1 MKVCIVV
8 PVYNHGEPLRATAA
22 RLAAFGL
29 PVLVVDDG
37 SDEATKCA
45 IAEVAARYGAEV
57 VTLPRN
63 GGKGAAVMA
72 GLRAAAQQGF
82 THAVQ
87 VDADGQHD
95 LDDLPKLLAAA
106 KANASALICGEPR
119 FDASV
124 PKSRLY
130 GRKLTAFWVAIETLS
145 LRMPDSMCGYR
156 VYPLHSTIALL
167 DAAPLGRRMD
177 FDIEVAVKLYW
188 RNVRVIGVP
197 TSVVYPPGGTS
208 NFRLLADN
216 ALITK
221 LHAKLV
227 LGMLLRAPVLVTRR
241 VGAAMH
247 WAELGE
253 RGGVA
258 GMRLLFAVYRM
269 FGRRAFTVLL
279 YAVAAYFCV
288 AAGSARRASRDYLAA
303 VRLRLAELGRPPP
316 ERLSVF
322 RHVVAFGNAVLD
334 KVAMWADAMPNRGI
348 TAEDF
353 AMLERL
359 RMEGRGALFI
369 GSHLGNLEMLRAVA
383 DLQRLTVNALVFTRH
398 SPKFNRVLAA
408 VSPKT
413 LERMIQVD
421 SLGPEAVIMLKDKLA
436 AQEHVAIVGDRVSVR
451 YRERSLHAPFMGRL
465 APFPEGPFVL
475 ASLLECP
482 VYLLFCLK
490 VDGVYRVFV
499 EPFADP
505 FELPRLGRQQALQRA
520 VERYAQRLEAHCLL
534 APTQWFN
541 FFDFWGQA
549 GGDPAVHS

>member
-1 MKVCIVV
+1 VKAAIVV

-22 RLAAFGL
+22 RLAELGL
-29 PVLVVDDG
+29 PVTIVDDG
-37 SDEATKCA
+37 SDESTKRA
-45 IAEVAARYGAEV
+45 IAEVAALYRCTV
-57 VTLPRN
+57 VTLARN
-63 GGKGAAVMA
+63 GGKGQAVMA
-72 GLRAAAQQGF
+72 GLRAAAQQGC

-106 KANASALICGEPR
+106 KANPTALICGDPR
-119 FDASV
+119 FDESV
-124 PKSRLY
+124 PKARLY
-130 GRKLTAFWVAIETLS
+130 GRKLTAFWVAVETLS
-145 LRMPDSMCGYR
+145 LRMPDTMCGYR
-156 VYPLHSTIALL
+156 VYPLAATIAML
-167 DAAPLGRRMD
+167 DSTRLGRRMD
-177 FDIEVAVKLYW
+177 FDIEIVVRLYW
-188 RNVRVIGVP
+188 HNVPIVGVP
-197 TSVVYPPGGTS
+197 TAVVYPEGGTS
-208 NFRLLADN
+208 NFRQLADN

-221 LHAKLV
+221 LHTKLT
-227 LGMLLRAPVLVTRR
+227 LGMLWRLPMLITRR
-241 VGAAMH
+241 VGRALH

-258 GMRLLFAVYRM
+258 GMHLLFGVYRL
-269 FGRRAFTVLL
+269 FGRPAFTALL
-279 YAVAAYFCV
+279 YPVAAYFCV
-288 AAGSARRASRDYLAA
+288 AAGSARRASREYLGA
-303 VRLRLAELGRPPP
+303 VRARLVELGRPLPP
-316 ERLSVF
+316 QFSVF
-322 RHVVAFGNAVLD
+322 HHVLAFGNGVLD

-353 AMLERL
+353 EMLERF
-359 RMEGRGALFI
+359 RMESRGALFI
-369 GSHLGNLEMLRAVA
+369 GSHLGNLEMLRAVG
-383 DLQRLTVNALVFTRH
+383 DLQKMKVNALVFTRH

-421 SLGPEAVIMLKDKLA
+421 SLGPEAVIMLRDKLRA
-436 AQEHVAIVGDRVSVR
+436 GEHVAIVGDRVSVR
-451 YRERSLHAPFMGRL
+451 HKERSLRATFLGRP

-490 VDGVYRVFV
+490 VDGRYRVFL

-505 FELPRLGRQQALQRA
+505 LVLPRVGRQQALER
-520 VERYAQRLEAHCLL
+520 VIERYAARLEAHCLL

-549 GGDPAVHS
+549 GGH

>member
-1 MKVCIVV
+1 VKVAIVV

-29 PVLVVDDG
+29 PVLIVDDG
-37 SDEATKCA
+37 SDEPTKRA
-45 IAEVAARYGAEV
+45 IADVAERYRAAV
-57 VTLPRN
+57 ITLARN
-63 GGKGAAVMA
+63 GGKGQAVMA

-106 KANASALICGEPR
+106 KANPAALICGEPR
-119 FDASV
+119 FDESA
-124 PKSRLY
+124 PKARLY
-130 GRKLTAFWVAIETLS
+130 GRKLTAFWVAVETLS
-145 LRMPDSMCGYR
+145 LRMPDTMCGYR
-156 VYPLHSTIALL
+156 VYPLAATIPML
-167 DAAPLGRRMD
+167 DSVKLGQRMD
-177 FDIEVAVKLYW
+177 FDIEIVVRLYWHNVAV
-188 RNVRVIGVP
+188 IAVP
-197 TSVVYPPGGTS
+197 TAISYPKDGTS
-208 NFRLLADN
+208 NFRSVADN

-221 LHAKLV
+221 LHTKLT
-227 LGMLLRAPVLVTRR
+227 LGMLWRLPMLTTRR
-241 VGAAMH
+241 VGTALH
-247 WAELGE
+247 WASLSE

-258 GMRLLFAVYRM
+258 GMHLLFAVYRL
-269 FGRRAFTVLL
+269 FGRFAFTALL
-279 YAVAAYFCV
+279 YPVVGYFSF
-288 AAGSARRASRDYLAA
+288 AAGSARRASREYLGA
-303 VRLRLAELGRPPP
+303 VRARLTALGRPVPP
-316 ERLSVF
+316 RLTVF
-322 RHVVAFGNAVLD
+322 HHVLEFGNGVLD
-334 KVAMWADAMPNRGI
+334 KVAMWADAMPNGGI

-353 AMLERL
+353 AMLERFRL
-359 RMEGRGALFI
+359 ESRGALFI
-369 GSHLGNLEMLRAVA
+369 GSHLGNLEMLRAIG
-383 DLQRLTVNALVFTRH
+383 DLQKMTVNALVFTRH

-421 SLGPEAVIMLKDKLA
+421 SLGPEAVIMLRDKLA
-436 AQEHVAIVGDRVSVR
+436 AGEHVAIVGDRVSVR
-451 YRERSLHAPFMGRL
+451 HKERSLRAPFLGRP

-490 VDGVYRVFV
+490 IDGRYRVFL

-505 FELPRLGRQQALQRA
+505 LVLPRGARQAALEEA
-520 VERYAQRLEAHCLL
+520 IERYAARLEAHCLL

-549 GGDPAVHS
+549 GGR

>member
-1 MKVCIVV
+1 VKVAVVV

-22 RLAAFGL
+22 RLAELGL
-29 PVLVVDDG
+29 PVLIVDDG
-37 SDEATKCA
+37 SDAATKCA
-45 IAEVAARYGAEV
+45 IAEVAARFRYEV
-57 VTLPRN
+57 VTLERN

-72 GLRAAAQQGF
+72 GLRAAAQRGY

-106 KANASALICGEPR
+106 KANPAALICGEPR

-124 PKSRLY
+124 PKARLY

-145 LRMPDSMCGYR
+145 LRMPDTMCGFR
-156 VYPLHSTIALL
+156 VYPLAPTVAML
-167 DAAPLGRRMD
+167 DSVRLGRRMD
-177 FDIEVAVKLYW
+177 FDIEIVVRLYWHNVAIVAVPTT
-188 RNVRVIGVP
+188 VR
-197 TSVVYPPGGTS
+197 YPEGGTS
-208 NFRLLADN
+208 NFRTLADN
-216 ALITK
+216 ALISKLHTK
-221 LHAKLV
+221 LT
-227 LGMLLRAPVLVTRR
+227 LGMLWRLPMLTSRR
-241 VGAAMH
+241 VGSALH
-247 WAELGE
+247 WASLSE

-258 GMRLLFAVYRM
+258 GMHVLFGVYRT
-269 FGRRAFTVLL
+269 FGRAAFTVLL
-279 YAVAAYFCV
+279 YPVAAYFCV

-303 VRLRLAELGRPPP
+303 VRARLTELGRPLPP
-316 ERLSVF
+316 KLTVF
-322 RHVVAFGNAVLD
+322 HHVLAFGNGVLD

-353 AMLERL
+353 EMLERFRL
-359 RMEGRGALFI
+359 EGRGALFI
-369 GSHLGNLEMLRAVA
+369 GSHLGNLEMLRAVG
-383 DLQRLTVNALVFTRH
+383 DMQKMTVNALVFTRH

-421 SLGPEAVIMLKDKLA
+421 SLGPEAVIMLRDKLA
-436 AQEHVAIVGDRVSVR
+436 AGEHVAIVGDRVSVR
-451 YRERSLHAPFMGRL
+451 HKERSLRAPFLGRP

-490 VDGVYRVFV
+490 IDGRYRVFL
-499 EPFADP
+499 EPFANP
-505 FELPRLGRQQALQRA
+505 LALPRARRQEALQQAI
-520 VERYAQRLEAHCLL
+520 ERYAARLEAHCLL

-549 GGDPAVHS
+549 GGR